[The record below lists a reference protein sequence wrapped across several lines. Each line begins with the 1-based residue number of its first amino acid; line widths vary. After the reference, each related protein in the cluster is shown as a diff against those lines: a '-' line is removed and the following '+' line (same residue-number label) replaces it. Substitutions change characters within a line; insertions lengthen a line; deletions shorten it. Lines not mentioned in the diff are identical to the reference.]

1 LDSKQLRRAA
11 IRIARPVKTTLTT
24 QLPNVDTRAVID
36 APGKIMGQLIEPHL
50 SHRSPLTARR
60 PPQEFLAAST
70 SSVYAVL
77 DAQEDVCA
85 KLRDLGRDRPPQRMT
100 SRFEALMPDRTN
112 PTSLSRRKGNHL
124 VLTDGVARGEAA
136 RPVLSREQ
144 RHPSILG
151 KGPPTPRPNAECC
164 ISHHFAMGC
173 DKRISVRTL
182 ETIIG

>member
-1 LDSKQLRRAA
+1 VLYAA
-11 IRIARPVKTTLTT
+11 DQIS
-24 QLPNVDTRAVID
+24 
-36 APGKIMGQLIEPHL
+36 GQLIDPHL
-50 SHRSPLTARR
+50 SHQSPLSARSA
-60 PPQEFLAAST
+60 PQEVLAAT
-70 SSVYAVL
+70 TGSVYTVL
-77 DAQEDVCA
+77 DAQQNVGPD
-85 KLRDLGRDRPPQRMT
+85 LRELGRDRPPQRMT

-124 VLTDGVARGEAA
+124 VFADGVARGEAA